1 MRSMQRS
8 MPQGKGYSMLVV
20 LDTNILVSGLMSPN
34 GKPARLLDRVMNG
47 DDTLCVD
54 DGILWEYRVVLF
66 RPKFGFDPDA
76 VESLLSYL
84 RSHSLIVTP
93 DASEVPFTD
102 ESDRKFYEVAKYCNA
117 TLVTG
122 NLKHFPN
129 DPIVKGVQEI

>member
-1 MRSMQRS
+1 MRSTRRS
-8 MPQGKGYSMLVV
+8 MLQGKGYSMLVV

-54 DGILWEYRVVLF
+54 DRILWEYRVVLF
-66 RPKFGFDPDA
+66 RPKFRFDPDA

-84 RSHSLIVTP
+84 QSHSLIVTP

>member
-1 MRSMQRS
+1 
-8 MPQGKGYSMLVV
+8 MLVV

-54 DGILWEYRVVLF
+54 ERILWEYLVVLF
-66 RPKFGFDPDA
+66 RPKFRFDPDA

-84 RSHSLIVTP
+84 QSHSLIVTP

>member
-1 MRSMQRS
+1 
-8 MPQGKGYSMLVV
+8 MLVV

-122 NLKHFPN
+122 N
-129 DPIVKGVQEI
+129 